1 MQPATLGRMGTGRAV
16 ARAFGDAVDANV
28 LEGGLRAAH
37 AHAAKKNKT
46 AAANKTKTPSA
57 RASSDAPSTN
67 KAAALAAMEA
77 SHRIALKGLQRKLAA
92 AETALAEK
100 EESARME
107 HRFFEEER
115 LHAAEDLRAAVALE
129 RRLASEDAA
138 RTARAAERE
147 REDARLKREA
157 ELEEELASE
166 RRRNAELVGIV
177 SRQSRDLAKGGDDA
191 AALAESF
198 ERAAEAREAAA
209 RREAQVKI
217 AEARAARKADIAA
230 AVERAREEAA
240 ATAEANRAGEEAFA
254 KRLEDADAKFRAET
268 AKRLDLERRLDA
280 ALEEAASERRSAASS
295 TKASAS
301 SGDAAWL
308 RRELAATRVTI
319 RELRDAHAATRLE
332 ALAAKDAA
340 TRGVALAAAKVAE
353 LGAAARRA
361 SERRDEAIR
370 ERRALSNQL
379 MELRGNIRV
388 FLRVRPLSRRERDDG
403 ETAALVPHGG
413 LEARLSRP
421 SLSGSRSFAMDAV
434 FGPDASQSDV
444 FEEVAPLIRSAMDG
458 YDACIFAYGQ
468 TGSGKTHTMEGT
480 EEDRGVTF
488 RAMSAL
494 FREAERARE
503 ADGVSYAFRVTML
516 EVYQDKVRDLLA
528 LDPSDPKPHEVRRG
542 PDGAARVENLER
554 VAVTSSMDVMRV
566 MRRGA
571 ATRKTGRT
579 DANERSSRSHLVF
592 TVEVEGRNDRKG
604 ETTKSRLNL
613 VDLAGS
619 ERLSKTN
626 ATGERL
632 AEAQHINKSLS
643 ALGNCM
649 AALAAKQK
657 ARKRA
662 GGGERSGGGSGGG
675 GHVPFR
681 DCKLTHILS
690 PCLSGDGKT
699 LMFVHA
705 GPAGRDAS
713 ESQCTLEFGSRVR
726 AVELGQARRH
736 AEPTGSTGAA
746 DAEKLREALGERDET
761 IEALRR
767 ELRAL
772 KG

>member
-1 MQPATLGRMGTGRAV
+1 
-16 ARAFGDAVDANV
+16 
-28 LEGGLRAAH
+28 
-37 AHAAKKNKT
+37 
-46 AAANKTKTPSA
+46 
-57 RASSDAPSTN
+57 
-67 KAAALAAMEA
+67 
-77 SHRIALKGLQRKLAA
+77 
-92 AETALAEK
+92 
-100 EESARME
+100 
-107 HRFFEEER
+107 
-115 LHAAEDLRAAVALE
+115 
-129 RRLASEDAA
+129 
-138 RTARAAERE
+138 
-147 REDARLKREA
+147 
-157 ELEEELASE
+157 
-166 RRRNAELVGIV
+166 
-177 SRQSRDLAKGGDDA
+177 
-191 AALAESF
+191 
-198 ERAAEAREAAA
+198 
-209 RREAQVKI
+209 
-217 AEARAARKADIAA
+217 
-230 AVERAREEAA
+230 
-240 ATAEANRAGEEAFA
+240 
-254 KRLEDADAKFRAET
+254 
-268 AKRLDLERRLDA
+268 
-280 ALEEAASERRSAASS
+280 
-295 TKASAS
+295 
-301 SGDAAWL
+301 
-308 RRELAATRVTI
+308 
-319 RELRDAHAATRLE
+319 
-332 ALAAKDAA
+332 
-340 TRGVALAAAKVAE
+340 
-353 LGAAARRA
+353 
-361 SERRDEAIR
+361 
-370 ERRALSNQL
+370 

-503 ADGVSYAFRVTML
+503 ADGVSYAFQVTML

-662 GGGERSGGGSGGG
+662 GGDGSGDRSGG

-690 PCLSGDGKT
+690 PCLSGEGKT

-736 AEPTGSTGAA
+736 AEATGSGAA

>member
-1 MQPATLGRMGTGRAV
+1 
-16 ARAFGDAVDANV
+16 
-28 LEGGLRAAH
+28 
-37 AHAAKKNKT
+37 
-46 AAANKTKTPSA
+46 
-57 RASSDAPSTN
+57 
-67 KAAALAAMEA
+67 
-77 SHRIALKGLQRKLAA
+77 
-92 AETALAEK
+92 
-100 EESARME
+100 
-107 HRFFEEER
+107 
-115 LHAAEDLRAAVALE
+115 
-129 RRLASEDAA
+129 
-138 RTARAAERE
+138 
-147 REDARLKREA
+147 
-157 ELEEELASE
+157 
-166 RRRNAELVGIV
+166 
-177 SRQSRDLAKGGDDA
+177 
-191 AALAESF
+191 
-198 ERAAEAREAAA
+198 
-209 RREAQVKI
+209 
-217 AEARAARKADIAA
+217 
-230 AVERAREEAA
+230 
-240 ATAEANRAGEEAFA
+240 
-254 KRLEDADAKFRAET
+254 
-268 AKRLDLERRLDA
+268 
-280 ALEEAASERRSAASS
+280 
-295 TKASAS
+295 
-301 SGDAAWL
+301 
-308 RRELAATRVTI
+308 
-319 RELRDAHAATRLE
+319 
-332 ALAAKDAA
+332 
-340 TRGVALAAAKVAE
+340 
-353 LGAAARRA
+353 
-361 SERRDEAIR
+361 
-370 ERRALSNQL
+370 

-503 ADGVSYAFRVTML
+503 ADGVSYAFWVTML

-592 TVEVEGRNDRKG
+592 TVEVEGRDDRKG

-662 GGGERSGGGSGGG
+662 GGGDGRGGGSGGG

-690 PCLSGDGKT
+690 PCLSGEGKT

-736 AEPTGSTGAA
+736 AEATGSTGAA
-746 DAEKLREALGERDET
+746 DAEKLREALGERDEM

>member
-1 MQPATLGRMGTGRAV
+1 
-16 ARAFGDAVDANV
+16 
-28 LEGGLRAAH
+28 
-37 AHAAKKNKT
+37 
-46 AAANKTKTPSA
+46 
-57 RASSDAPSTN
+57 
-67 KAAALAAMEA
+67 
-77 SHRIALKGLQRKLAA
+77 
-92 AETALAEK
+92 
-100 EESARME
+100 
-107 HRFFEEER
+107 
-115 LHAAEDLRAAVALE
+115 
-129 RRLASEDAA
+129 
-138 RTARAAERE
+138 
-147 REDARLKREA
+147 
-157 ELEEELASE
+157 
-166 RRRNAELVGIV
+166 
-177 SRQSRDLAKGGDDA
+177 
-191 AALAESF
+191 
-198 ERAAEAREAAA
+198 
-209 RREAQVKI
+209 
-217 AEARAARKADIAA
+217 
-230 AVERAREEAA
+230 
-240 ATAEANRAGEEAFA
+240 
-254 KRLEDADAKFRAET
+254 
-268 AKRLDLERRLDA
+268 
-280 ALEEAASERRSAASS
+280 
-295 TKASAS
+295 
-301 SGDAAWL
+301 
-308 RRELAATRVTI
+308 
-319 RELRDAHAATRLE
+319 
-332 ALAAKDAA
+332 
-340 TRGVALAAAKVAE
+340 
-353 LGAAARRA
+353 
-361 SERRDEAIR
+361 
-370 ERRALSNQL
+370 

-503 ADGVSYAFRVTML
+503 ADGVSYAFWVTML

-592 TVEVEGRNDRKG
+592 TVEVEGRDDRKG

-662 GGGERSGGGSGGG
+662 GGGDGRGGGSGGG

-690 PCLSGDGKT
+690 PCLSGEGKT
-699 LMFVHA
+699 LMLSTP
-705 GPAGRDAS
+705 GPRGGTRASRSARSSSGR
-713 ESQCTLEFGSRVR
+713 G
-726 AVELGQARRH
+726 
-736 AEPTGSTGAA
+736 
-746 DAEKLREALGERDET
+746 
-761 IEALRR
+761 
-767 ELRAL
+767 
-772 KG
+772 

>member
-1 MQPATLGRMGTGRAV
+1 MGTGRAV

-37 AHAAKKNKT
+37 AHAAKKT

-57 RASSDAPSTN
+57 RVSSDAPSTN

-138 RTARAAERE
+138 RTARAAGRE

-217 AEARAARKADIAA
+217 AEARAAREADIAA

-240 ATAEANRAGEEAFA
+240 ATAEANRASEEAFA
-254 KRLEDADAKFRAET
+254 KRFEDADAKLRAET

-280 ALEEAASERRSAASS
+280 ALEEAAAERRSAASS

-301 SGDAAWL
+301 SGDAARL
-308 RRELAATRVTI
+308 RRELAATRATI

-503 ADGVSYAFRVTML
+503 ADGVSYAFWVTML

-592 TVEVEGRNDRKG
+592 TVEVEGRDDRKG

-662 GGGERSGGGSGGG
+662 GGGDGRGGGSGGG

-690 PCLSGDGKT
+690 PCLSGEGKT

-736 AEPTGSTGAA
+736 AEATGSTGAA
-746 DAEKLREALGERDET
+746 DAEKLREALGERDEM